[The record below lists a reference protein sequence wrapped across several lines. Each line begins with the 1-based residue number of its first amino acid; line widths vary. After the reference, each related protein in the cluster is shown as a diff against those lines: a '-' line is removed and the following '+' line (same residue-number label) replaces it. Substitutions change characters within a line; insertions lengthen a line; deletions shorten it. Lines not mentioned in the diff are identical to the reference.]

1 MHLDYSDTCC
11 STELWKIDITSVL
24 VSNFCCSS
32 LLFLPQRLLENRT
45 SSSKETMY
53 YSTLLVPALMSCC
66 CLVAAVRAAQA
77 PAPPAPPAPPVG
89 CASYTILDYGISET
103 ASALGNLKVNS
114 TSACCAAC
122 KCHYICVR
130 VVMYR
135 TRIHTSACAHTS

>member
-1 MHLDYSDTCC
+1 MLCIWTIPTRAAAQNYGRSISRVYWSLTFAVR
-11 STELWKIDITSVL
+11 L
-24 VSNFCCSS
+24 FCFS
-32 LLFLPQRLLENRT
+32 